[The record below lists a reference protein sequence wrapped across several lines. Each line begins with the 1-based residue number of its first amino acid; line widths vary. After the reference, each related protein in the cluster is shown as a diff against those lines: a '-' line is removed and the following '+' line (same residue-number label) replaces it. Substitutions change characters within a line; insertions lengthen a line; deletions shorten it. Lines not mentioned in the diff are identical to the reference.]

1 MRSLF
6 LANVYT
12 MSGKYS
18 QVRCDKR
25 QRPLQPAG
33 CQRRRVLGILTGV
46 GGGGG
51 QGSRQEVFSQW
62 ALSFTF
68 ALLWVPGLPSGSLA
82 GLIIGNLNLN
92 PAGFLASLS
101 LSFHICK
108 MTIMIYTSLGCWE
121 DVMGPWFQSA

>member
-1 MRSLF
+1 M
-6 LANVYT
+6 
-12 MSGKYS
+12 
-18 QVRCDKR
+18 
-25 QRPLQPAG
+25 
-33 CQRRRVLGILTGV
+33 LGILTGV

-108 MTIMIYTSLGCWE
+108 MTIMIYTSLSCWE